1 MSVHFFVKHTAR
13 HDGSEIYEGICK
25 GDESQS
31 SQNSMVGAI
40 GAFLIFCSWFVQNKY
55 SSELAEARRNL
66 DGSITNIGLA
76 ASTAEDWTA
85 RYFDLKAK
93 PNPDRKLLLAAA
105 FKALQ
110 WNLVATKL
118 AADRATHDDWALAL
132 LSSDDTLFHQTSDA
146 LLKRF
151 EQGNLEALEA
161 DLATFI
167 KITRH
172 VFGRSS
178 IQRLPSDLFM
188 CRNGRVFLISW
199 LSSCMWLVSGFAIW
213 DFFVREP
220 PTQ

>member
-1 MSVHFFVKHTAR
+1 MAARSTKGFAREMSPSR
-13 HDGSEIYEGICK
+13 RRIPW
-25 GDESQS
+25 
-31 SQNSMVGAI
+31 VGAI

-55 SSELAEARRNL
+55 SSELAEARRNM

-118 AADRATHDDWALAL
+118 ATDRATHDDWALAL

-167 KITRH
+167 KIDNTARI
-172 VFGRSS
+172 RSQFDS
-178 IQRLPSDLFM
+178 AFAKRLIYVSKWKSFFD
-188 CRNGRVFLISW
+188 FLVIF
-199 LSSCMWLVSGFAIW
+199 LYVVGSGFAIW

-220 PTQ
+220 PT